1 MAIYSLYVSN
11 VSRAAGS
18 STLATLSYITA
29 ERARDERLGQTF
41 YGFGRRE
48 RVEATGTL
56 LPEGAPTAWRDPEA
70 LFNAIEAHEKAS
82 NARCG
87 KKIMVALPREW
98 SLEISESVLRGY
110 IEQEINRRGYAAT
123 YAIHTDKAGN
133 NPHAHILIANR
144 VIKPNGQWGIKQK
157 KTFVLDDNGERVPLI
172 DKGTGKQKTDKRGRK
187 QWKRRTVESHPL
199 DQKEVLK
206 DLRKAWADT
215 ANKYLDAADQID
227 HRSLKEQ
234 GIDRLPTIH
243 VGYAGTEMDK
253 RGEHSER
260 AERNETIRLT
270 NQRIAEVGHLES
282 MISKIKQAAEDAR
295 ALLRSAIDHVL
306 SDEWLYKPK
315 AFIDRLKEL
324 GISVKDKAKDWVYR
338 MEIGPD
344 AGAEATGAD
353 LGEEYTKES
362 IEARL
367 RSQGERLA
375 SSYDEHAIRALQRQ
389 IKTIESGNLPPVA
402 LAELA
407 DLDRQIRQAVHLVSQ
422 AQREAE
428 QAGIFA
434 RGKARQHAEQ
444 AAGQAQARLAH
455 LVPWWRGEITPE
467 TANSVPESVH
477 NQAEQMMRAEASDS
491 LDGLRSDL
499 ETQNIYKDA
508 HDHVETLTRIER
520 YKKWGIFDKPDL
532 RKLDNPTSGHPTP
545 SPQAT
550 HANQHRQSR
559 SR

>member
-1 MAIYSLYVSN
+1 MPTIHLGYASGEMVARGEPSERAQRAETIRKTNEAIAE
-11 VSRAAGS
+11 VSRIEAM
-18 STLATLSYITA
+18 I
-29 ERARDERLGQTF
+29 ERAKQGASEALIVLRSALDHVLGDERL
-41 YGFGRRE
+41 YK
-48 RVEATGTL
+48 V
-56 LPEGAPTAWRDPEA
+56 
-70 LFNAIEAHEKAS
+70 
-82 NARCG
+82 
-87 KKIMVALPREW
+87 
-98 SLEISESVLRGY
+98 
-110 IEQEINRRGYAAT
+110 
-123 YAIHTDKAGN
+123 
-133 NPHAHILIANR
+133 
-144 VIKPNGQWGIKQK
+144 
-157 KTFVLDDNGERVPLI
+157 
-172 DKGTGKQKTDKRGRK
+172 
-187 QWKRRTVESHPL
+187 
-199 DQKEVLK
+199 K
-206 DLRKAWADT
+206 D
-215 ANKYLDAADQID
+215 
-227 HRSLKEQ
+227 
-234 GIDRLPTIH
+234 
-243 VGYAGTEMDK
+243 
-253 RGEHSER
+253 
-260 AERNETIRLT
+260 
-270 NQRIAEVGHLES
+270 
-282 MISKIKQAAEDAR
+282 
-295 ALLRSAIDHVL
+295 
-306 SDEWLYKPK
+306 
-315 AFIDRLKEL
+315 FIDRLKDI
-324 GISVKDKAKDWVYR
+324 GISVKEQAKDWVYHI
-338 MEIGPD
+338 EHGIGQGGQ
-344 AGAEATGAD
+344 ASGSE

-477 NQAEQMMRAEASDS
+477 NQAEQMMRAEAADS